1 MLLSPDRDD
10 DDKAAI
16 WRNKNEPPQIRKF
29 SDSVQKSSSY
39 KKQTKIISSRFEK
52 ESWNLR
58 WNLFS
63 RKSRFLMGR
72 RFCAILPLERKKN
85 LFLKHRR
92 SFSFLWPRWWTFC
105 NFDDDRLVEELVMN
119 DSTLYNCGK
128 FYWIC
133 PTLPRPSVYKEENPA
148 WYFCCSSS
156 PKKSFSRFSFFQT
169 RLEFKSKQKVK
180 KVREEENRTPLSCCV
195 R

>member
-10 DDKAAI
+10 DAI

-133 PTLPRPSVYKEENPA
+133 PNLTPTPHFTKKKIQLDISAARPA
-148 WYFCCSSS
+148 
-156 PKKSFSRFSFFQT
+156 Q
-169 RLEFKSKQKVK
+169 K
-180 KVREEENRTPLSCCV
+180 KVSVDFLSF
-195 R
+195 RLGLNLKANKK